1 MDADEPLVPGFQTK
15 DQSSLSRWAIAV
27 ISFSAV
33 QVASQ
38 SFLGESDAVLQP
50 VADQCGDGL

>member
-15 DQSSLSRWAIAV
+15 DRSSLSRWAIAV
-27 ISFSAV
+27 TTYSVV

-50 VADQCGDGL
+50 LADQGGNGL